1 MARVEDKEK
10 YEPLVKVFRQGL
22 RLYRMGNFTEALEA
36 FEDILSAYPDD
47 VVTLPEIP
55 HTATGKIQKT
65 ALRRRFADYR
75 LPTA

>member
-1 MARVEDKEK
+1 MAKPGRTVGREAMLDFLEG
-10 YEPLVKVFRQGL
+10 KVAKWWL
-22 RLYRMGNFTEALEA
+22 
-36 FEDILSAYPDD
+36 PDD
-47 VVTLPEIP
+47 VVTLPELP